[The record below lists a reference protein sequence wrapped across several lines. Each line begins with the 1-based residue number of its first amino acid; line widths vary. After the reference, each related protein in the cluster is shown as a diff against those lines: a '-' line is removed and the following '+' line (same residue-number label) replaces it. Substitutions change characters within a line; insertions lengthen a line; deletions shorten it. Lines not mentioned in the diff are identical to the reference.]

1 MFNPWDDLI
10 IGPMINTLL
19 WIYSLS
25 WGNFGLAIIL
35 FTLLIRA
42 ITHPLMVQ
50 QIKGTQKMQELQN
63 DPRYKEIMKKYKDDP
78 DKRNME
84 QAKLIQELKIN
95 PFASC
100 LPLFIQLPIIFG
112 LYQAVMKALAVT
124 PLQLADLYG
133 HIYGFFN
140 VSNLIPL
147 NSKFLWMENLSQPE
161 RLYILGFGVP
171 TLAIL
176 VTVTTYLQQKLMAP
190 ATPSGGN
197 DTAAQTMQAMNIY
210 MPLLMG
216 YFAYSFSAG
225 LAVYFVASNVVG
237 ILQYAALG
245 KLNWR
250 NLLPGQKKAA
260 ETAPT
265 KEKSA
270 ASDKKK

>member
-1 MFNPWDDLI
+1 MWDTLI
-10 IGPMINTLL
+10 IEPMINTLL

-25 WGNFGLAIIL
+25 WESFGLAIIL
-35 FTLLIRA
+35 FTLLVKA

-50 QIKGTQKMQELQN
+50 QIKGSQKMQELQN
-63 DPRYKEIMKKYKDDP
+63 DPRYKEIQKKYKDDP
-78 DKRNME
+78 EKRNVE
-84 QAKLIQELKIN
+84 QAKLIQELGIN

-100 LPLFIQLPIIFG
+100 LPLLIQLPIIFG

-124 PLQLADLYG
+124 PLQLADLYR
-133 HIYGFFN
+133 HIYPFIN
-140 VSNLIPL
+140 ATDLIPL
-147 NSKFLWMENLSQPE
+147 NSKFLWMENLNQPE
-161 RLYILGFGVP
+161 RLYLLGFGIP

-176 VTVTTYLQQKLMAP
+176 VTITTYLQQKLMSP
-190 ATPSGGN
+190 TPTSGGGT
-197 DTAAQTMQAMNIY
+197 DATAQTMQAMNIY

-250 NLLPGQKKAA
+250 NLLPGQKKAT
-260 ETAPT
+260 ETAPS
-265 KEKSA
+265 KG
-270 ASDKKK
+270 DKKK

>member
-1 MFNPWDDLI
+1 MWDTLI
-10 IGPMINTLL
+10 IEPMINTLL

-25 WGNFGLAIIL
+25 WESFGLAIIL
-35 FTLLIRA
+35 FTLLIKL

-50 QIKGTQKMQELQN
+50 QIKGSQKMQDLQS
-63 DPRYKEIMKKYKDDP
+63 DPRYKEIMKKYKDEP
-78 DKRNME
+78 DKRNAE
-84 QAKLIQELKIN
+84 QAKLIQELGIN

-112 LYQAVMKALAVT
+112 LYQAIMKALAVT
-124 PLQLADLYG
+124 PLQLADLYR
-133 HIYGFFN
+133 HVYPFIN
-140 VSNLIPL
+140 ITELIPL
-147 NSKFLWMENLSQPE
+147 NSKFLWMENLNQPE

-171 TLAIL
+171 TMAIL
-176 VTVTTYLQQKLMAP
+176 VTITTYLQQKLMSP
-190 ATPSGGN
+190 GTPSGGS
-197 DTAAQTMQAMNIY
+197 DATAQTMQAMNIY

-250 NLLPGQKKAA
+250 NLLPGAKKAA
-260 ETAPT
+260 ETSPS
-265 KEKSA
+265 K
-270 ASDKKK
+270 SDKGAPVVKKK

>member
-1 MFNPWDDLI
+1 MWDTLI
-10 IGPMINTLL
+10 IEPMINTLL
-19 WIYSLS
+19 WIYSVT
-25 WGNFGLAIIL
+25 GANFGLAIIL
-35 FTLLIRA
+35 FTLLIRL

-50 QIKGTQKMQELQN
+50 QIKGSQKMQELQS
-63 DPRYKEIMKKYKDDP
+63 DPRYKEIQKKYKDDP
-78 DKRNME
+78 EKRNME
-84 QAKLIQELKIN
+84 QAKLIQELGIN
-95 PFASC
+95 PLASC

-124 PLQLADLYG
+124 PLQLSSFYS
-133 HIYGFFN
+133 HIYSFIN
-140 VSNLIPL
+140 ATDLIPL

-161 RLYILGFGVP
+161 RLYIMGFGVP

-176 VTVTTYLQQKLMAP
+176 VTITTFLQQKLMSP
-190 ATPSGGN
+190 GTPGGGN
-197 DTAAQTMQAMNIY
+197 DATAQTMQAMNIY

-250 NLLPGQKKAA
+250 NLLPGQKKDTAA
-260 ETAPT
+260 PAGKPA
-265 KEKSA
+265 KSST
-270 ASDKKK
+270 SDKKK